1 MEPQKYLGCRRMPFT
16 VHYTLFTVLETAH
29 SIQVEGMTCGN
40 CALSIQQLL
49 AKRGAKHVSA
59 NASSGEVHFT
69 VSSSTD
75 VPAAL
80 DAIDDLGYRV
90 VRESADSESGI
101 AHHGHDHGSGT
112 AWMLPLCA
120 LLTVPL
126 LAHMFISAPV
136 LHNAWV
142 QWALATP
149 VFGIGL
155 YAFGGSAFRSLRHG
169 LPNMNVL
176 IVLGATAAYAYS
188 LAALATGDHRYL
200 FFETAA
206 SIITLVMAGNW
217 LEART
222 VKATTASIDALARL
236 QPQRARLVM
245 VDSIG
250 KETVLEVDSRDVHSG
265 DLVRVATGDG
275 IPVDGTIERGD
286 VSVDERMITGESLP
300 AQKAVG
306 DAVVGGTVLLD
317 GTALIR
323 ATTVG
328 EKSALANIVRLVRQA
343 QGSKPPLQKL
353 ADRISAVFV
362 PAVLGVA
369 ALTFLVNFFALHHLF
384 PESMARAI
392 AVLVISCPCAMGLA
406 TPAAVAVGLGRAA
419 RMGILVKGGDTLERM
434 RGLKQMV
441 FDKTGTLTTG
451 ELRVEEAIVDGILE
465 EDFRSR
471 VAALESYSSHPIAK
485 SIVRQWG
492 NGDAAFFR
500 NVREEKGR
508 GMEGT
513 DAAGSRWQLG
523 SQAWAGPA
531 AAPAGYDLYLTQD
544 GAFRGALKLSDEL
557 RPDAAGT
564 IAELKRMGFRTILL
578 SGDRQEKCE
587 AVAARLGID
596 EVLAEKTPEEKN
608 AALERL
614 STQAPTGMVGDGI
627 NDAPALARA
636 AVGFSLG
643 DATQIAIGSA
653 SVILSGN
660 KLSALPRAIRLGV
673 YTEATIKSNL
683 FWAFIYNVVAIP
695 VAAAGLLHPTWG
707 AGVMAL
713 SDVVLVLNSLRLGVR
728 RLG

>member
-1 MEPQKYLGCRRMPFT
+1 
-16 VHYTLFTVLETAH
+16 
-29 SIQVEGMTCGN
+29 MTCGN
-40 CALSIQQLL
+40 CALSISQLL
-49 AKRGAKHVSA
+49 AKRGLIHVSA

-69 VSSSTD
+69 AADSTD

-90 VRESADSESGI
+90 VRESAPSESGA

-126 LAHMFISAPV
+126 LAHMFISAPL

-155 YAFGGSAFRSLRHG
+155 YAFGGSALRSLKHG

-176 IVLGATAAYAYS
+176 IVLGAIAAYAYS
-188 LAALATGDHRYL
+188 LAALATGNHRYL

-250 KETVLEVDSRDVHSG
+250 KETVLEVDSRYVRTG

-369 ALTFLVNFFALHHLF
+369 AVTFLANFFFLHHLF

-451 ELRVEEAIVDGILE
+451 ELRVEDFVVGGISE
-465 EDFRSR
+465 QDFRSR
-471 VAALESYSSHPIAK
+471 VAALEGHSSHPIAK

-500 NVREEKGR
+500 DVREEKGR
-508 GMEGT
+508 GMEGK
-513 DAAGSRWQLG
+513 DVAGSRWQLG
-523 SQAWAGPA
+523 SQAWTGAA
-531 AAPAGYDLYLTQD
+531 AAPAGYDLYLSQD

-578 SGDRQEKCE
+578 SGDRQEKCD
-587 AVAARLGID
+587 AVAAQLGID
-596 EVLAEKTPEEKN
+596 EVLSEKTPEEKN
-608 AALERL
+608 AVLERL

-653 SVILSGN
+653 TVILSSN
-660 KLSALPRAIRLGV
+660 KLSALPRAIRLGM

-683 FWAFIYNVVAIP
+683 FWAFIYNVVVIP

>member
-1 MEPQKYLGCRRMPFT
+1 
-16 VHYTLFTVLETAH
+16 
-29 SIQVEGMTCGN
+29 MTCGN
-40 CALSIQQLL
+40 CALSISQLL
-49 AKRGAKHVSA
+49 AKRGLKHVSA

-69 VSSSTD
+69 AAETAD

-80 DAIDDLGYRV
+80 DAIDDLGYHV
-90 VRESADSESGI
+90 VRESAPSESGV

-112 AWMLPLCA
+112 AWMLPVCA
-120 LLTVPL
+120 LFTVPL
-126 LAHMFISAPV
+126 LAHMFVGAPL
-136 LHNAWV
+136 LHNAWF

-155 YAFGGSAFRSLRHG
+155 YAFAGSAIRSLKHG

-176 IVLGATAAYAYS
+176 IVLGAAAAYAYS
-188 LAALATGDHRYL
+188 LAALATGDHRFL

-250 KETVLEVDSRDVHSG
+250 KETVIEVNSRDVRTD

-275 IPVDGTIERGD
+275 IPVDGTIERGE

-300 AQKAVG
+300 AMKSVG
-306 DAVVGGTVLLD
+306 EAVVGGTILLD

-328 EKSALANIVRLVRQA
+328 QKSALANIVRLVREA

-362 PAVLGVA
+362 PAVLGIA
-369 ALTFLVNFFALHHLF
+369 ALTFLVNFFLLDHLF

-434 RGLKQMV
+434 RGLKQIV

-451 ELRVEEAIVDGILE
+451 ELRVEDFVVDGISE
-465 EDFRSR
+465 EDFKLH
-471 VAALESYSSHPIAK
+471 VATLESHSSHPIAK

-492 NGDAAFFR
+492 SGDASLLSD
-500 NVREEKGR
+500 VREEKGH
-508 GMEGT
+508 GMEGKASDGT
-513 DAAGSRWQLG
+513 AWRLG
-523 SQAWAGPA
+523 TQAWSSAGFSPT
-531 AAPAGYDLYLTQD
+531 GHDLYLTQN
-544 GAFRGALKLSDEL
+544 GTFRGALKLSDEL
-557 RPDAAGT
+557 RPDAAAT

-578 SGDRQEKCE
+578 SGDRREKCE
-587 AVAARLGID
+587 AVAAQLGMD

-608 AALERL
+608 VILETL
-614 STQAPTGMVGDGI
+614 SAQSPTGMVGDGI

-660 KLSALPRAIRLGV
+660 KLSALPRAIRLGM

>member
-1 MEPQKYLGCRRMPFT
+1 
-16 VHYTLFTVLETAH
+16 
-29 SIQVEGMTCGN
+29 MTCGN
-40 CALSIQQLL
+40 CALSISQLL

-69 VSSSTD
+69 AAEATD

-90 VRESADSESGI
+90 IRESTPSESGV

-112 AWMLPLCA
+112 AWMLPTCV

-126 LAHMFISAPV
+126 LAHMFIHAPL
-136 LHNAWV
+136 LHNAWF

-155 YAFGGSAFRSLRHG
+155 YAFAGSAFRSLKHG

-250 KETVLEVDSRDVHSG
+250 KETVIEVDSRDVRTG

-275 IPVDGTIERGD
+275 IPVDGVIERGEA
-286 VSVDERMITGESLP
+286 SVDERAITGESLP
-300 AQKAVG
+300 AQKGAG
-306 DAVVGGTVLLD
+306 DAVVGGTILLD

-362 PAVLGVA
+362 PAVLGIA
-369 ALTFLVNFFALHHLF
+369 AVTFLVNFFLLNHLF
-384 PESMARAI
+384 AESMARAI

-451 ELRVEEAIVDGILE
+451 ELLVEDVVAAGMSE
-465 EDFRSR
+465 EEFRRR
-471 VAALESYSSHPIAK
+471 VAALEGHSSHPIAK

-492 NGDAAFFR
+492 SGDGDFFTE
-500 NVREEKGR
+500 VREEKGR
-508 GMEGT
+508 GMEGA
-513 DAAGSRWQLG
+513 DRDGKRWRLG
-523 SQAWAGPA
+523 TRAWADVLT
-531 AAPAGYDLYLTQD
+531 APAGYDLYLTQD

-557 RPDAAGT
+557 RPDAAAT
-564 IAELKRMGFRTILL
+564 IEELKRMGFRTILL
-578 SGDRQEKCE
+578 SGDRREKCE
-587 AVAARLGID
+587 AVAAQLGMD

-608 AALERL
+608 AVLEKL
-614 STQAPTGMVGDGI
+614 SAQAPTGMVGDGI

-653 SVILSGN
+653 SVILSSN
-660 KLSALPRAIRLGV
+660 KLSALPRAIRLGM

-683 FWAFIYNVVAIP
+683 FWAFIYNIVAIP
-695 VAAAGLLHPTWG
+695 IAAAGLLHPTWG